1 MTKLLVEAGAD
12 LGTRAADRATPL
24 DKVASG
30 GHSKVASVLIE
41 AGADPDSLN
50 WNEKGHLDAVK
61 VLLRAK
67 ADPIS
72 PTLSDSVPLEAAA
85 EGGHSDVVREL
96 IHQQLGI
103 EGCGGTSD
111 GGGALEIAARAE
123 NVVEV
128 MNVLTDAGVTDTG
141 QALIFAAMYGRE
153 ASLK

>member
-72 PTLSDSVPLEAAA
+72 PTLPDSVPLEAAA

-96 IHQQLGI
+96 IQQLGI
-103 EGCGGTSD
+103 EGFGGIQAT
-111 GGGALEIAARAE
+111 
-123 NVVEV
+123 VEV
-128 MNVLTDAGVTDTG
+128 LSKLPPARSMWG
-141 QALIFAAMYGRE
+141 
-153 ASLK
+153 S